1 MKRTTHKLVPGTPE
15 WDQHRAAC
23 FNASDAAAMLDMSK
37 YKSRAELIR
46 ETATGIRPDVSP
58 ELQRRFDD
66 GHRFEAAVRPL
77 AERIIGEELFTPIM
91 SVEIDGMRLS
101 ASFDGLTMGDD
112 IAWEHKILNKELDS
126 HLSKGIVPVQY
137 HPQLEQQLL
146 VSGAGRVLFMA
157 SNGTEESALH
167 AWYESQPKLRDQ
179 IIAGWKQFAKDVA
192 AYVPE
197 ESAPVPVATPIMDLP
212 AVSVQ
217 IEGTLAVLS
226 NLPAFGERLQSFIA
240 GLNPAPE
247 SDQDFA
253 DAENE
258 VKVLKRAEEELE
270 AAEAR
275 ALSQIAVVDEMRKMK
290 AMLHKLARDTRL
302 AREKLV
308 KDRKDFVRAKIQQD
322 ANNAIRAHIADH
334 NKRFGRDYMPTIASD
349 VAGAMKGKKTM
360 ASLKDAAASEVAR
373 AKIEA
378 DRIAAII
385 DKNLASLHDK
395 AMNHKF
401 LFADAGQLV
410 LKDPEAVAAI
420 IDQRI
425 TAHEAEQKRKAEEAA
440 EAAREKIR
448 REEQEKAEREA
459 RAKVEAEERARREE
473 EQRKAQE
480 QLAETVSEMEA
491 ASADMTARGAKATP
505 PTTAEVPPQAPP
517 AAPLSKTG
525 GMTTYAELRKP
536 IRPSDEEII
545 SLVAVHFGVSRAV
558 AVGWLRTMNLADV
571 VAQEA

>member
-58 ELQRRFDD
+58 ELQLRFDD

-112 IAWEHKILNKELDS
+112 IAWEHKTLNKELDS

-308 KDRKDFVRAKIQQD
+308 KERKDFVRAKIQSD
-322 ANNAIRAHIADH
+322 AVALIQAHAGELHARLGGLYLPPIQH
-334 NKRFGRDYMPTIASD
+334 D

-360 ASLKDAAASEVAR
+360 SSLKDAAASAVAQW
-373 AKIEA
+373 KIEA
-378 DRIAAII
+378 DRVAALIE
-385 DKNLASLHDK
+385 KNLATLREKGH
-395 AMNHKF
+395 AF
-401 LFADAGQLV
+401 LFRDIKELV
-410 LKDPEAVAAI
+410 LKDPEAVSAI
-420 IDQRI
+420 ADQRI
-425 TAHEAEQKRKAEEAA
+425 AQHEAEQKAKAEAAA
-440 EAAREKIR
+440 EAGRKADKEAELAANRARKAAEK
-448 REEQEKAEREA
+448 EA
-459 RAKVEAEERARREE
+459 RRAEWEARHA
-473 EQRKAQE
+473 
-480 QLAETVSEMEA
+480 AE
-491 ASADMTARGAKATP
+491 
-505 PTTAEVPPQAPP
+505 
-517 AAPLSKTG
+517 G
-525 GMTTYAELRKP
+525 GQ
-536 IRPSDEEII
+536 SD
-545 SLVAVHFGVSRAV
+545 A
-558 AVGWLRTMNLADV
+558 
-571 VAQEA
+571 

>member
-15 WDQHRAAC
+15 WEQHRASC
-23 FNASDAAAMLDMSK
+23 FNASDAAAMLDMSP
-37 YKSRAELIR
+37 YKSRSELIR
-46 ETATGIRPDVSP
+46 EVATGVRPDVSP

-77 AERIIGEELFTPIM
+77 AERLIGEELFTPIM

-101 ASFDGLTMGDD
+101 ASFDGLTMSDD
-112 IAWEHKILNKELDS
+112 IAWEHKTLNKELDS

-157 SNGTEESALH
+157 SNGTEETALH

-217 IEGTLAVLS
+217 IDGTLAVLS

-258 VKVLKRAEEELE
+258 VKVLKRAEEELD

-275 ALSQIAVVDEMRKMK
+275 ALSQIAVVDEMRKTK

-308 KDRKDFVRAKIQQD
+308 KDRKDLVRAQIQQN
-322 ANNAIRAHIADH
+322 AASAIRAHIADH
-334 NKRFGRDYMPTIASD
+334 NKRFGRDYMPTIAFD
-349 VAGAMKGKKTM
+349 VASAMKGKKTM
-360 ASLKDAAASEVAR
+360 SSLKDAAASEVAR

-378 DRIAAII
+378 DRVAAII

-395 AMNHKF
+395 AMSHKF

-410 LKDPEAVAAI
+410 LKDPEAVEAI
-420 IDQRI
+420 IEQRI
-425 TAHEAEQKRKAEEAA
+425 TAHENEQRRKAEEAA
-440 EAAREKIR
+440 EAEREKIR

-459 RAKVEAEERARREE
+459 RAKIEAEERASREE
-473 EQRKAQE
+473 GQRNARQQTGPE
-480 QLAETVSEMEA
+480 LAPTE
-491 ASADMTARGAKATP
+491 
-505 PTTAEVPPQAPP
+505 TTAGTAPEVLKPATSAP
-517 AAPLSKTG
+517 AEIATLAKTG
-525 GMTTYAELRKP
+525 GMATYAELRKP

>member
-308 KDRKDFVRAKIQQD
+308 KERKDFVRAKIQSD
-322 ANNAIRAHIADH
+322 AVALIQAHAGELHARLGGLYLPPIQH
-334 NKRFGRDYMPTIASD
+334 D

-360 ASLKDAAASEVAR
+360 SSLKDAAASAVAQW
-373 AKIEA
+373 KIEA
-378 DRIAAII
+378 DRVAALIE
-385 DKNLASLHDK
+385 KNLATLREKGH
-395 AMNHKF
+395 AF
-401 LFADAGQLV
+401 LFRDIKELV
-410 LKDPEAVAAI
+410 LKDPEAVSAI
-420 IDQRI
+420 ADQRI
-425 TAHEAEQKRKAEEAA
+425 AQHEAEQKAKAEAAA
-440 EAAREKIR
+440 EAEREKIR
-448 REEQEKAEREA
+448 REEQEK
-459 RAKVEAEERARREE
+459 AEERARREE

-480 QLAETVSEMEA
+480 QPPAQTICADDLKGEQVLMPANKP
-491 ASADMTARGAKATP
+491 SA
-505 PTTAEVPPQAPP
+505 P
-517 AAPLSKTG
+517 AAPISPSAKG
-525 GMTTYAELRKP
+525 GMATYAELRKP

-571 VAQEA
+571 AQDA

>member
-15 WDQHRAAC
+15 WEQHRASC
-23 FNASDAAAMLDMSK
+23 FNASDAAAMLDMSP
-37 YKSRAELIR
+37 YKSRSELIR
-46 ETATGIRPDVSP
+46 EVATGVRPDVSP

-77 AERIIGEELFTPIM
+77 AERLIGEELFTPIM

-101 ASFDGLTMGDD
+101 ASFDGLTMSDD
-112 IAWEHKILNKELDS
+112 IAWEHKTLNKELDS

-197 ESAPVPVATPIMDLP
+197 ESAPVPVAAPIMDLP

-308 KDRKDFVRAKIQQD
+308 KERKELVRAQIQSGAVAQI
-322 ANNAIRAHIADH
+322 NAH
-334 NKRFGRDYMPTIASD
+334 ASAIHDRLGGTYLPPMQHD
-349 VAGAMKGKKTM
+349 VPGAMKGKKTV
-360 ASLKDAAASEVAR
+360 ASLKDAAATAVAHW
-373 AKIEA
+373 KIEA
-378 DRIAAII
+378 DRWAGIIAA
-385 DKNLASLHDK
+385 NLSTINARDEF
-395 AMNHKF
+395 AF
-401 LFADAGQLV
+401 LFNDRKTLV

-420 IDQRI
+420 VDQRI
-425 TAHEAEQKRKAEEAA
+425 SQHESEQRAKAEAAA

-459 RAKVEAEERARREE
+459 RAKIEAEERARREE

-491 ASADMTARGAKATP
+491 ASADMTAREAKATP

-525 GMTTYAELRKP
+525 GMAPYAELRKP
-536 IRPSDEEII
+536 IRPGDEEII

>member
-1 MKRTTHKLVPGTPE
+1 
-15 WDQHRAAC
+15 
-23 FNASDAAAMLDMSK
+23 
-37 YKSRAELIR
+37 
-46 ETATGIRPDVSP
+46 
-58 ELQRRFDD
+58 
-66 GHRFEAAVRPL
+66 
-77 AERIIGEELFTPIM
+77 
-91 SVEIDGMRLS
+91 
-101 ASFDGLTMGDD
+101 
-112 IAWEHKILNKELDS
+112 
-126 HLSKGIVPVQY
+126 
-137 HPQLEQQLL
+137 
-146 VSGAGRVLFMA
+146 
-157 SNGTEESALH
+157 
-167 AWYESQPKLRDQ
+167 
-179 IIAGWKQFAKDVA
+179 
-192 AYVPE
+192 
-197 ESAPVPVATPIMDLP
+197 
-212 AVSVQ
+212 
-217 IEGTLAVLS
+217 
-226 NLPAFGERLQSFIA
+226 
-240 GLNPAPE
+240 
-247 SDQDFA
+247 
-253 DAENE
+253 
-258 VKVLKRAEEELE
+258 VLKRAEEELE